1 MRFLFASHGLG
12 SLLAL
17 TLSLTVA
24 SSTLAADWPQWRGP
38 NRDGISAENDWKPQS
53 AKVAWKVNVG
63 LGFACMSVA
72 DGRLFTIGH
81 INGNEVVFALDANT
95 GKELWKFSYPCAKI
109 ANLYEG
115 GPNSTPTVDGDRVY
129 VVGKEGQLFCL
140 DAAKG
145 TKIWEA
151 SLRKE
156 LGGKTPEWGFSSS
169 PLIHGDNLIVQGQ
182 STAAFNKK
190 TGKLAWK
197 SDDFKPAYGS
207 AVVFEHG
214 GKPMIADLNSKALIV
229 VDATTGRLVASTP
242 WTTQYD
248 TSAATPIVVGNQIFI
263 STGYGK
269 GAGLYEFTGSS
280 LNVVY
285 TSTIMANHMNSC
297 VLREG
302 HLYGVHGN
310 SHSRGDANFACV
322 EFATGKRKWSH
333 KGLGVGSVTLAGDK
347 LIILSDRGDLVI
359 AAASPESYKELHRID
374 GVVAGRCW
382 TPPII
387 ANGKIYLRNTPGD
400 LVCVE
405 VK

>member
-1 MRFLFASHGLG
+1 MRFHFGSHSL
-12 SLLAL
+12 SRLLAIA
-17 TLSLTVA
+17 LSLTVA
-24 SSTLAADWPQWRGP
+24 SSTLAADWPQWRGL

-72 DGRLFTIGH
+72 EGRLFTIGH
-81 INGNEVVFALDANT
+81 IDGNEVVFALDAAT

-129 VVGKEGQLFCL
+129 VVGKEGQFFCL

-169 PLIHGDNLIVQGQ
+169 PLIHGDSVIVQGE
-182 STAAFNKK
+182 STAAFDKK
-190 TGKLAWK
+190 TGKLTWK
-197 SDDFKPAYGS
+197 SDAFKPAYGS
-207 AVVFEHG
+207 AVVFNHN

-229 VDATTGRLVASTP
+229 VDAATGKLVAATP

-269 GAGLYEFTGSS
+269 GSGLYEFTGSK
-280 LNVVY
+280 LQMVY
-285 TSTIMANHMNSC
+285 VSTMMANHMNSC
-297 VLREG
+297 VLRDG

-310 SHSRGDANFACV
+310 SHQRGDANFACI
-322 EFATGKRKWSH
+322 EFATGKRKWAH

-347 LIILSDRGDLVI
+347 LIILSDKGDLVF
-359 AAASPESYKELHRID
+359 AAASPEAYTELHRMD
-374 GVVAGRCW
+374 GVVPGKCW
-382 TPPII
+382 TPPIV